1 MLPFNLSQ
9 DLRKLWQKC
18 VGLRK
23 LHKSPKLLHP
33 IEEADADGDVGK
45 KSDSVLVSYGSWYW
59 D

>member
-45 KSDSVLVSYGSWYW
+45 KSESVLVS
-59 D
+59 